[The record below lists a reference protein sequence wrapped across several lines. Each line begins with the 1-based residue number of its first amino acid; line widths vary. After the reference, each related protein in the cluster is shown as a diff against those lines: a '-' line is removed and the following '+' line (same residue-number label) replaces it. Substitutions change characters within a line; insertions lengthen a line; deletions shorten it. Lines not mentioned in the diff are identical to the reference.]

1 MTFLSI
7 LLSAISDDEPVF
19 ESERCIAHPA
29 SAHMTVCE
37 NDILEYA
44 ASVGNM
50 LVYLKCVDDF
60 KDNHSIKGLIGAVF
74 CRLHILSAKKKYPG
88 IYKRITENLNRLGRL
103 EKENCSDTDMVSD
116 CFAKITQTVF
126 EYNKSGDEKRIL
138 GQLGYDVGRWIYI
151 IDAFADIRDD
161 FKKKSYNPFLAKKS
175 DDISLDGYIE
185 QLSEA
190 AEVSLTYTLSNISAA
205 YELLNIK
212 RNDDVL
218 RNIIYIGMLSKQK
231 SILAGKIKEKNRK
244 GQKHESI

>member
-1 MTFLSI
+1 M
-7 LLSAISDDEPVF
+7 D
-19 ESERCIAHPA
+19 
-29 SAHMTVCE
+29 
-37 NDILEYA
+37 
-44 ASVGNM
+44 
-50 LVYLKCVDDF
+50 
-60 KDNHSIKGLIGAVF
+60 
-74 CRLHILSAKKKYPG
+74 
-88 IYKRITENLNRLGRL
+88 
-103 EKENCSDTDMVSD
+103 
-116 CFAKITQTVF
+116 TVF